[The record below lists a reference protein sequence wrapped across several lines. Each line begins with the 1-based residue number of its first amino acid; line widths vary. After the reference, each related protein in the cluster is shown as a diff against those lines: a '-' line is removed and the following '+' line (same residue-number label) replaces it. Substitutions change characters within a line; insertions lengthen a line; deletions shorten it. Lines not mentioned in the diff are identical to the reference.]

1 MTTLSL
7 LPILSLLVLLVFVK
21 TSVARAGGI
30 SLAIALVIAL
40 VFFGLPLFG
49 LSVAVGKALWL
60 ALFVSLIVWGA
71 LFLYHLVSDFGAIDV
86 INKNIMI
93 FVKDK
98 FTAFLLLAW
107 LFSGLLQG
115 IAGFGV
121 PIVIVTPILIAL
133 GFNPIK
139 SLAATLLGHSWAVT
153 FGSMGTAFFV
163 IQGLTGIPKADLE
176 VPIWIFATVAH
187 LLTGIGVCWIF
198 DGFKGVKKGLTYVL
212 PVSFVMAIIQ
222 FFTLKAGMYSLVT
235 LNAAFV
241 GLSVMFLLYKF
252 RMRGKEE
259 KTESGFY
266 RDKLNL
272 WQAIFPYALILM
284 LLLSFQLIPNAVR
297 EVVSIAPNFK
307 GFETSLGHTVAEI
320 TRYSPIRLFVHP
332 VFVLLIASA
341 AAIFIYKRT
350 NVWTTDIFRGAVQ
363 KTVKKG
369 IPATLALLA
378 LGNMSLV
385 MMESGMTTQLADAFA
400 GLTGRFFPLFS
411 PFLGMLSSFLTGNNT
426 NANVLFGTFQYAIAN
441 HLQISTAVMVAS
453 QSLSASVGV
462 TIGPTLVLM
471 GALASD
477 QVGQESTIL
486 KKLIPIVLLIALT
499 MGIVNYVLSEVLRY
513 GV

>member
-1 MTTLSL
+1 
-7 LPILSLLVLLVFVK
+7 
-21 TSVARAGGI
+21 
-30 SLAIALVIAL
+30 
-40 VFFGLPLFG
+40 
-49 LSVAVGKALWL
+49 
-60 ALFVSLIVWGA
+60 
-71 LFLYHLVSDFGAIDV
+71 
-86 INKNIMI
+86 
-93 FVKDK
+93 
-98 FTAFLLLAW
+98 
-107 LFSGLLQG
+107 
-115 IAGFGV
+115 
-121 PIVIVTPILIAL
+121 
-133 GFNPIK
+133 
-139 SLAATLLGHSWAVT
+139 
-153 FGSMGTAFFV
+153 
-163 IQGLTGIPKADLE
+163 
-176 VPIWIFATVAH
+176 

-252 RMRGKEE
+252 RTRGKEDIS
-259 KTESGFY
+259 ESGFY

-284 LLLSFQLIPNAVR
+284 LLLSFQLIPNTVR

-307 GFETSLGHTVAEI
+307 GFETTLGHTVAEV